1 MTLLTFA
8 ALVAAGIGAG
18 VVGFL
23 TGMASL
29 VSYPAML
36 AAGLSPVAA
45 NVSQTLG
52 LVGIGAGAAVR
63 GFPRLMAGSRRDLA
77 VQLVIAAVGGLTG
90 GWVLLA
96 AGESSF
102 EAVVPWLV
110 LIASLLVLVSP
121 RLKAMQ
127 GGRTVPRGAYY
138 VALLLVSAYGGYF
151 GAGAGTIY
159 IAVAVLMTSDVFA
172 RSMVL
177 KSVLLGVTNL
187 VASVL
192 FIAFG
197 PVNWWAAVA
206 LGIGCLVGGHVGA
219 AVQEH
224 VSDTVI
230 RWVVVV
236 AGIFLAFWLAFG

>member
-1 MTLLTFA
+1 MSLLSFVG
-8 ALVAAGIGAG
+8 LLLAGVGAG
-18 VVGFL
+18 LVGFL

-63 GFPRLMAGSRRDLA
+63 GFPRLMEGSRRDLS
-77 VQLVIAAVGGLTG
+77 VQLGIAAVGGAVG
-90 GWVLLA
+90 GGVLLA

-102 EAVVPWLV
+102 EAIVPWLV

-121 RLKAMQ
+121 RLKSMQ
-127 GGRTVPRGAYY
+127 HGRVVPRWAYY
-138 VALLLVSAYGGYF
+138 LGLLVVSVYGGYF

-159 IAVAVLMTSDVFA
+159 LAIAVLLTSDAFA

-177 KSVLLGVTNL
+177 KSVLLAVTNL
-187 VASVL
+187 VASIL
-192 FIAFG
+192 FILLG
-197 PVNWWAAVA
+197 PVHWWAAIA
-206 LGIGCLVGGHVGA
+206 LGIGCVAGGHLGA

-224 VSDTVI
+224 VSDKVI
-230 RWVVVV
+230 RSIVVV
-236 AGIFLAFWLAFG
+236 AGIGLAAWLAFG